1 MRNTRCHMSDGGT
14 ERVVNDKSDS
24 ALANHRTALSEVTTR
39 PAATVK
45 GQSSISEQLSKTH
58 SSVSTA
64 TEQRQGL
71 IVEDL
76 QGSSRHEHMSA
87 SRHQHT
93 SSSLTEELVD
103 TRQSSKTLSSVSND
117 APTALLSKS
126 VSRSKSSESGPGSV
140 QGDKA
145 VSSVAGSI
153 VVSKSVRSSSSSS
166 QKSHQHSNNESVA
179 MEISSDVKYVG
190 VSIFS

>member
-1 MRNTRCHMSDGGT
+1 
-14 ERVVNDKSDS
+14 
-24 ALANHRTALSEVTTR
+24 
-39 PAATVK
+39 
-45 GQSSISEQLSKTH
+45 
-58 SSVSTA
+58 
-64 TEQRQGL
+64 
-71 IVEDL
+71 
-76 QGSSRHEHMSA
+76 MSA

-117 APTALLSKS
+117 APTALPSKS

-145 VSSVAGSI
+145 VSSVSGSI

-166 QKSHQHSNNESVA
+166 QKSHRHSNNESVA

-190 VSIFS
+190 VSIFSL